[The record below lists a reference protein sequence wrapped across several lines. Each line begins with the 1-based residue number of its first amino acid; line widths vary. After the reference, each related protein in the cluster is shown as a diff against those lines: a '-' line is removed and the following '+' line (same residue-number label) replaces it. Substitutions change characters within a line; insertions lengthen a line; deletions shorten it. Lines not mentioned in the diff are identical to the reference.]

1 MAFAICRWTFKEKKK
16 KSRCKTGDKR
26 SLFIPRIP
34 CQISRERINQPF
46 SRAFFV
52 FFSTICEFESNTLD
66 WLNLPIFLIKMVL
79 NIDSAYPL
87 PTSYLVQM
95 KFSIGNTF
103 CQTIF
108 TFQRINMQFELKKI

>member
-1 MAFAICRWTFKEKKK
+1 MAFAICRWTFKKKK
-16 KSRCKTGDKR
+16 KKNRGAKLVTSA
-26 SLFIPRIP
+26 LFIPRIP

-52 FFSTICEFESNTLD
+52 FFSTICEFESNTFD

-79 NIDSAYPL
+79 NIDSTDPL